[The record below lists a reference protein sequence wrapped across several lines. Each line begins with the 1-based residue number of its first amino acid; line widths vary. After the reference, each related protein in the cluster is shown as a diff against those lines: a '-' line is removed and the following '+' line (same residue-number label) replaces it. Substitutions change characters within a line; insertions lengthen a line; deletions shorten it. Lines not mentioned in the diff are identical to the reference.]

1 MGQTP
6 KPKRQL
12 LHLVI
17 GGEMEDLEH
26 VEFRDLENLDFVGA
40 FPNYAQAREAWKGAA
55 QRSVD
60 NAHMRYFVIHAHRL
74 IDPDGPEPDDDDHE
88 H

>member
-1 MGQTP
+1 MP
-6 KPKRQL
+6 NSKQL

-17 GGEMEDLEH
+17 GGELEN
-26 VEFRDLENLDFVGA
+26 VEQIRFRDLSSLDFVGA
-40 FPNYAQAREAWKGAA
+40 YPNYADAKEAWKSAA

-74 IDPDGPEPDDDDHE
+74 LDKDGAAKCDEDA
-88 H
+88 